1 MMPRLPVVIVSPPP
15 PPPPPCRALDQLV
28 SDPERVDLAELWRP
42 YSRLHLQLQR
52 TEGPPLTKIQKLRV
66 GGQGSVGDGGSG

>member
-1 MMPRLPVVIVSPPP
+1 M
-15 PPPPPCRALDQLV
+15 

-52 TEGPPLTKIQKLRV
+52 TEGPPLTKIKKLRV